1 MGAIS
6 QLRASSTPTLGVIPI
21 SDGSG
26 APDESLNEWVSD
38 GSGGGAVDAEDVFYS
53 NGSSGLAANNVQ
65 DAIDELALSSGSGT
79 AGDIV
84 SPLVYPENVI
94 TAAGT
99 TALTNSDLGKI
110 HVLDGS
116 NVITID
122 LPPSPPARSV
132 IGFRMAQTLTT
143 LARLDGNGNLIDG
156 ASDRLMWKGEMAI
169 LIWDG
174 SNWAKIAGRAIPML
188 CQISRTS
195 NQTINPTTVTKV
207 LCDQTDQDNT
217 GFMADLANNRML
229 IARPG
234 DYQVMAYIS
243 TTSGAVFGSP
253 NQVRIN
259 KGGAYYFNTS
269 SNDSS
274 PQLNHVAPF
283 AVEGDAVELFTYSG
297 GGYTLYGDAAQA
309 TRIRLVEIPS
319 W

>member
-6 QLRASSTPTLGVIPI
+6 NLHASQTPTLGAVPI

-38 GSGGGAVDAEDVFYS
+38 GSGSAIDAEDVFYS
-53 NGSSGLAANNVQ
+53 NGSSGLAANDVQ
-65 DAIDELALSSGSGT
+65 AAIDELALT
-79 AGDIV
+79 GDIV
-84 SPLVYPENVI
+84 SRLIYPENTILSSV
-94 TAAGT
+94 T
-99 TALTNSDLGKI
+99 LTNSDMGVV

-116 NVITID
+116 GVITVD
-122 LPPSPPARSV
+122 LPASPPARSV
-132 IGFRMAQTLTT
+132 VGFRMAQTLTT

-156 ASDRLMWKGEMAI
+156 ATDRLMWKGEMAV

-174 SNWAKIAGRAIPML
+174 SNWGKISGRAKPML

-234 DYQVMAYIS
+234 DYMVLAYIS
-243 TTSGAVFGSP
+243 TTSGTVFASA

-259 KGGAYYFNTS
+259 KAGVYYFNTS

-283 AVEGDAVELFTYSG
+283 PAEGDAVELFTYSG
-297 GGYTLYGDAAQA
+297 GGYTLYGDTAQA
-309 TRIRLVEIPS
+309 TRVRLVEIPS